1 MGTRD
6 ISREHGLCIWCFE
19 RKAKPGAS
27 YCDECANYRSLKA
40 RYPDIVRTM
49 QDYDSLQNYCPVCMD
64 HMVISPEMLCP
75 ECRKRKEA
83 EDKKIQNGIADRQ
96 TKHALM
102 DIQSGMIPKVMPK
115 LSIRERRQYG
125 ICTRCGKAFSAEGR
139 RLCSECLKIKRTT
152 KTYWKKREE

>member
-1 MGTRD
+1 
-6 ISREHGLCIWCFE
+6 
-19 RKAKPGAS
+19 
-27 YCDECANYRSLKA
+27 
-40 RYPDIVRTM
+40 
-49 QDYDSLQNYCPVCMD
+49 MD
-64 HMVISPEMLCP
+64 HKVISPGMICP

-125 ICTRCGKAFSAEGR
+125 ICTRCGKAFAAEGK
-139 RLCSECLKIKRTT
+139 RLCSECLNIKGVT
-152 KTYWKKREE
+152 KTYWKKRKE